1 MDIMSLKQ
9 IILKPSS
16 NLMKTKGNELFKDGF
31 VKKVRG
37 KRIDAI
43 YHIYG
48 DIKNKDNTTE
58 FNTHIKIDL
67 IKGTVI
73 STRCNCNLFKDF
85 SQNKPLFMCEHL
97 TATSFK
103 FIDSINKRNKSQTY
117 SENKSEI
124 NTKDK
129 SILTM
134 QISLISKS
142 FKEYSTYE
150 AEFRIGLKHKYL
162 ITNLQQFIS
171 SIFHNDYIYIDDHLK
186 YDLKEYEISQNHRKL
201 LRFLKQRMQLNAS
214 TSLNGRSILL
224 DSSEL
229 EDFFKALTNEKI
241 QFKYKSIEY
250 SPTIFNEDLP
260 LSFTLKDDNA
270 HFILTTHKKLP
281 TMLDTKANVFFFNG
295 NIYLPSKNQICNYL
309 PFYNRFVEEDSLTF
323 AKTEENYDMLTSKI
337 TRISKNISLSEG
349 VKNFSLNY
357 LKFEFLIF
365 KDKSTIYCKVYGLYF
380 DNKID
385 ILVEKKNSLN
395 NIRDYAK
402 ENKVLMKLE
411 ALRFIYKEDK
421 LLFIGDDHDL
431 FDLLANKENNIHK
444 LGKVSFGNGFEKVKI
459 YNSTNVKIDFYDE
472 NSYVKIVYKVGDMS
486 LSELNSANEAY
497 KSGDNFYKDSN
508 NNFLDFRDEGILRF
522 FNLLDLLS
530 NDKTSYD
537 GTLYIDKDK
546 LPYASHLLNNTNYVV
561 NNFSKQLQNIE
572 HNLFDLK
579 NNKVL
584 IPTGLKASLRDY
596 QIRGFKWFKSIANLG
611 FGGILADEMGLGK
624 TVQTIAFITSEINKK
639 FLIITPT
646 SLIYNWKD
654 ELERFSPDIKFEIIH
669 GNKNKSE
676 NLSELIENNTVIL
689 TTYGTLKNNV
699 HNYIDSYFDYCI
711 IDEAQNI
718 KNSASKTKLAVKSI
732 NAKVHFALTGTPLE
746 NTLTELWSI
755 FDFAMPNY
763 LHSKESFEKKFSA
776 NDYESIE
783 LLKTLIGPFILR
795 RTKQEVID
803 ELPDKTE
810 KTLLIEMTSMQKSIY
825 SSYIKDIRQNL
836 RDASKGNIEIFSYLT
851 RLRQICLDPSL
862 IIPNYSGD
870 SGKLKAA
877 LSIIENQI
885 KNRGKVL
892 LFSQFTSA
900 LGKIADDLKKLNI
913 AYSYI
918 DGSIPAKERL
928 RLVNEF
934 NEDDTVHVFLISLKA
949 GGTGLNLTSAN
960 LVIHFDPWWNP
971 AVEDQATDR
980 AHRIGQKNIVEVIKL
995 VAKGTIEEK
1004 ILTLQHSKKQ
1014 LIDAILTGEL
1024 RDSDSFDKLSTEDLI
1039 KLFDRTE

>member
-1 MDIMSLKQ
+1 MDIMNLKQ
-9 IILKPSS
+9 IIFKPSS
-16 NLMKTKGNELFKDGF
+16 NLMKAKGNELFKEGF
-31 VKKVRG
+31 VKTVKG
-37 KRIDAI
+37 KRIDSI

-48 DIKNKDNTTE
+48 DIKNKTTTSE

-67 IKGTVI
+67 GKRTVI

-97 TATSFK
+97 TATSYK
-103 FIDSINKRNKSQTY
+103 FIDSIKKRNESKTY
-117 SENKSEI
+117 AENQPDI

-134 QISLISKS
+134 QISLVSKS

-162 ITNLQQFIS
+162 ITNLNQFIS
-171 SIFHNDYIYIDDHLK
+171 SIFNNDYIFIDDHLK

-201 LRFLKQRMQLNAS
+201 LHFLKQRLQINAS
-214 TSLNGRSILL
+214 NSINGRSILL

-229 EDFFKALTNEKI
+229 EDFFKALINEKI

-281 TMLDTKANVFFFNG
+281 IMLDTKANVFFLNG
-295 NIYLPSKNQICNYL
+295 NVYLPSKNQIRNYL
-309 PFYNRFVEEDSLTF
+309 PFYHRFIEEGGLSF
-323 AKTEENYDMLTSKI
+323 AKTEENYDMLIYRI
-337 TRISKNISLSEG
+337 TNISKDISLSEG
-349 VKNFSLNY
+349 VKNFSSNY
-357 LKFEFLIF
+357 LKFQFLIF
-365 KDKSTIYCKVYGLYF
+365 KETSNIYCKVFGLYF
-380 DNKID
+380 DNKVD
-385 ILVEKKNSLN
+385 ILVEKKNSLS

-402 ENKVLMKLE
+402 ENKILMKLE
-411 ALRFIYKEDK
+411 AQKFISREDK
-421 LLFIGDDHDL
+421 LFFIGNDNDL
-431 FDLLANKENNIHK
+431 FDLLANTENNIYK
-444 LGKVSFGNGFEKVKI
+444 LGKVTFSKGFETVKV
-459 YNSTNVKIDFYDE
+459 YNSTNVNIDFYDE
-472 NSYVKIVYKVGDMS
+472 NSYLKIVYKIGDMPV
-486 LSELNSANEAY
+486 SELNSAHEAY
-497 KSGDNFYKDSN
+497 KAGDIYYKDSN
-508 NNFLDFRDEGILRF
+508 NNFLDFRDEGIIKF
-522 FNLLDLLS
+522 FNLLDLLA
-530 NDKTSYD
+530 NDKTTYD
-537 GTLYIDKDK
+537 GTLYIDNDK
-546 LPYASHLLNNTNYVV
+546 LPYASHLLNSTNYVM
-561 NNFSKQLQNIE
+561 NNFSKLLQNIE
-572 HNLFDLK
+572 HSLFDLK
-579 NNKVL
+579 YNKITV
-584 IPTGLKASLRDY
+584 PSGLKASLRDY
-596 QIRGFKWFKSIANLG
+596 QIRGLKWFINLASLG

-624 TVQTIAFITSEINKK
+624 TVQTIAFITSEIKKK

-669 GNKNKSE
+669 GNKNKTE
-676 NLSELIENNTVIL
+676 NLSDLIKHNTVIL

-718 KNSASKTKLAVKSI
+718 KNAASKTKLAVKSI
-732 NAKVHFALTGTPLE
+732 KAKVHFALTGTPLE
-746 NTLTELWSI
+746 NTLIELWSI
-755 FDFAMPNY
+755 FDFVMPNY
-763 LHSKESFEKKFSA
+763 LHSRESFEKKFSA
-776 NDYESIE
+776 SDNESIE
-783 LLKTLIGPFILR
+783 LLKTLIGPFVLR

-810 KTLLIEMTSMQKSIY
+810 KKLLIEMTAMQKSIY
-825 SSYIKDIRQNL
+825 SSYIKDIRQSL
-836 RDASKGNIEIFSYLT
+836 RDASKGKIEIFSYLT

-862 IIPNYSGD
+862 LIPNYSGG

-877 LSIIENQI
+877 VSIIENQI
-885 KNRGKVL
+885 KTRGKVL

-900 LGKIADDLKKLNI
+900 LAKIADDLKKLNI
-913 AYSYI
+913 AYYYI

-934 NEDDTVHVFLISLKA
+934 NESENTRVFLISLKA

-1014 LIDAILTGEL
+1014 LIDSILTGEL
-1024 RDSDSFDKLSTEDLI
+1024 KDSDSFDSLRTEDLI

>member
-1 MDIMSLKQ
+1 MDIMTLKQ
-9 IILKPSS
+9 IIFKPSS
-16 NLMKTKGNELFKDGF
+16 NLMKTKGNEIFKKDF

-37 KRIDAI
+37 KRIDSI

-48 DIKNKDNTTE
+48 DIKNKDNATE
-58 FNTHIKIDL
+58 FSTHIKIDL
-67 IKGTVI
+67 AKGTVI
-73 STRCNCNLFKDF
+73 NTRCNCSLFKDF
-85 SQNKPLFMCEHL
+85 SQNKPLFMCDHL
-97 TATSFK
+97 TATAYK
-103 FIDSINKRNKSQTY
+103 FIDSLKKRNESHTY
-117 SENKSEI
+117 SDKQTDI
-124 NTKDK
+124 DTKEK

-162 ITNLQQFIS
+162 ITNLNQFIS
-171 SIFHNDYIYIDDHLK
+171 SILNKNYIYIDDHLK
-186 YDLKEYEISQNHRKL
+186 YDLKEYEINQNHRKL
-201 LRFLKQRMQLNAS
+201 LHFLKQKLQNS
-214 TSLNGRSILL
+214 SVSLNGRSILL

-229 EDFFKALTNEKI
+229 KDFFKALVNEKI

-295 NIYLPSKNQICNYL
+295 NIYLPSKNQTCNYL
-309 PFYNRFVEEDSLTF
+309 PFYNRFIEEDSLTF
-323 AKTEENYDMLTSKI
+323 VKTEENYDMLILKI
-337 TRISKNISLSEG
+337 TSISKDISLSEG

-365 KDKSTIYCKVYGLYF
+365 KANATICCKVYGLYF

-385 ILVEKKNSLN
+385 ILVDKKNSLS

-411 ALRFIYKEDK
+411 ALRFICKEDK
-421 LLFIGDDHDL
+421 LLFIGNDPDL
-431 FDLLANKENNIHK
+431 FDLLANTENNIHK
-444 LGKVSFGNGFEKVKI
+444 LGKVTFGKGFETVKI

-472 NSYVKIVYKVGDMS
+472 NSYIKIVYQIGDMS
-486 LSELNSANEAY
+486 VSELNSAHEAY

-546 LPYASHLLNNTNYVV
+546 LPYANHLLNNSNYVM

-572 HNLFDLK
+572 QNLFDFK
-579 NNKVL
+579 NNTVL
-584 IPTGLKASLRDY
+584 VPRELKASLRDY
-596 QIRGFKWFKSIANLG
+596 QIKGFKWLRDLSNLG

-639 FLIITPT
+639 FLIVTPT

-669 GNKNKSE
+669 GNKNKTE

-699 HNYIDSYFDYCI
+699 QSYIDSYFDYCI

-718 KNSASKTKLAVKSI
+718 KNSASKTKLAIKSI
-732 NAKVHFALTGTPLE
+732 KAKVHFALTGTPLE

-755 FDFAMPNY
+755 FDFVMPNY
-763 LHSKESFEKKFSA
+763 LLSKESFEKKFSA

-783 LLKTLIGPFILR
+783 LLKTLISPFILR

-803 ELPDKTE
+803 ELPDKVE
-810 KTLLIEMTSMQKSIY
+810 KTLIIEMTSMQKSIY
-825 SSYIKDIRQNL
+825 SSYIKDIRKSL
-836 RDASKGNIEIFSYLT
+836 RDASKGKIEIFSYLT
-851 RLRQICLDPSL
+851 KLRQICLDPSL
-862 IIPNYSGD
+862 LIPNYSGG
-870 SGKLKAA
+870 SSKLEAA
-877 LSIIENQI
+877 ISIIEDQI
-885 KNRGKVL
+885 ESNGKVL

-900 LGKIADDLKKLNI
+900 LAKIADDLEKQNI
-913 AYSYI
+913 AYYYI
-918 DGSIPAKERL
+918 DGSTPAKERL

-934 NEDDTVHVFLISLKA
+934 NQSDNVSVFLISLKA

-995 VAKGTIEEK
+995 VAKGTIEEN
-1004 ILTLQHSKKQ
+1004 ILTLQHNKKQ
-1014 LIDAILTGEL
+1014 LIDSILTGEL
-1024 RDSDSFDKLSTEDLI
+1024 KDSDSFDRLSKEDLLS
-1039 KLFDRTE
+1039 LFDRTE

>member
-1 MDIMSLKQ
+1 MDIMNLKQ
-9 IILKPSS
+9 IIFKPSS
-16 NLMKTKGNELFKDGF
+16 NLMKVKGNEIFKEGF
-31 VKKVRG
+31 VRKVRG

-48 DIKNKDNTTE
+48 DIKNKDNTSE
-58 FNTHIKIDL
+58 FSTHIKIDL
-67 IKGTVI
+67 VKGTVI

-97 TATSFK
+97 TATSYK
-103 FIDSINKRNKSQTY
+103 FIDSMKKRSESQTN
-117 SENKSEI
+117 SDNQPAI

-162 ITNLQQFIS
+162 ITNLNQFIS
-171 SIFHNDYIYIDDHLK
+171 SIFHKDYIYIDDHLK
-186 YDLKEYEISQNHRKL
+186 YDLMEYEISQNHSKL
-201 LRFLKQRMQLNAS
+201 LQFLKQRLQLNAT
-214 TSLNGRSILL
+214 TSINGRSILL
-224 DSSEL
+224 ASSEL
-229 EDFFKALTNEKI
+229 KEFFKALVNEKI

-250 SPTIFNEDLP
+250 SPTIFEEDLP
-260 LSFTLKDDNA
+260 LSFTLKDDA
-270 HFILTTHKKLP
+270 THFILTTHKKLP
-281 TMLDTKANVFFFNG
+281 VMLDTKANIFFFNG
-295 NIYLPSKNQICNYL
+295 NIYLPSKNQTCNYL
-309 PFYNRFVEEDSLTF
+309 PFYNGFSKEDSLTF
-323 AKTEENYDMLTSKI
+323 AKTEENYDMLISKI
-337 TRISKNISLSEG
+337 TSISKAISLSEG

-357 LKFEFLIF
+357 LKFEFDIF
-365 KDKSTIYCKVYGLYF
+365 KEAASIYCKVYGVYF

-385 ILVEKKNSLN
+385 ILVEKNSSLN
-395 NIRDYAK
+395 HLRDYSK
-402 ENKVLMKLE
+402 ENKLLMKLE
-411 ALRFIYKEDK
+411 ALRFIYREDK
-421 LLFIGDDHDL
+421 LLFIGDDLDL

-444 LGKVSFGNGFEKVKI
+444 LGKVTFGKGFETIKI
-459 YNSTNVKIDFYDE
+459 YNSSNVKIDFYDE
-472 NSYVKIVYKVGDMS
+472 DSYVKIVYKIGDMS
-486 LSELNSANEAY
+486 VSELNSAHEAY
-497 KSGDNFYKDSN
+497 KSGDSFYKDSN
-508 NNFLDFRDEGILRF
+508 NNFLDFRDEAVLRF
-522 FNLLDLLS
+522 FNLLDLLA
-530 NDKTSYD
+530 NDKPSYD
-537 GTLYIDKDK
+537 GIFYLDKDK
-546 LPYASHLLNNTNYVV
+546 LPYASLLLNNTNYVM
-561 NNFSKQLQNIE
+561 NNFSKQLENIE
-572 HNLFDLK
+572 QSLFDLK
-579 NNKVL
+579 NNKII
-584 IPTGLKASLRDY
+584 IPSGLKASLRDY
-596 QIRGFKWFKSIANLG
+596 QTRGFKWLSNLASLG

-639 FLIITPT
+639 FLIVTPT

-654 ELERFSPDIKFEIIH
+654 ELEKFSPDITFEIIH
-669 GNKNKSE
+669 GNKNKTE

-718 KNSASKTKLAVKSI
+718 KNSTSKTKLAVKSI

-755 FDFAMPNY
+755 FDFVMPNY
-763 LHSKESFEKKFSA
+763 LHSKESFEKNFSA
-776 NDYESIE
+776 NDNESIE

-803 ELPDKTE
+803 ELPDKVE
-810 KTLLIEMTSMQKSIY
+810 KKLLIEMTSMQKSIY
-825 SSYIKDIRQNL
+825 SSYIKDIRQSL
-836 RDASKGNIEIFSYLT
+836 RDASKGKIEIFSYLT

-862 IIPNYSGD
+862 LIPNYSGG
-870 SGKLKAA
+870 SCKLKAA
-877 LSIIENQI
+877 MSIIENQI
-885 KNRGKVL
+885 KNKGKVL

-900 LGKIADDLKKLNI
+900 LAKIADDLNKLNI
-913 AYSYI
+913 AYYYI

-934 NEDDTVHVFLISLKA
+934 NESDTAHVFLISLKA

-1014 LIDAILTGEL
+1014 LIDSILTGEL
-1024 RDSDSFDKLSTEDLI
+1024 KDSDSFDKLSTEDLI
-1039 KLFDRTE
+1039 RLFYRTE

>member
-9 IILKPSS
+9 IVFKPSS
-16 NLMKTKGNELFKDGF
+16 NLMKAKGNELFKEGF
-31 VKKVRG
+31 VRKVRG

-58 FNTHIKIDL
+58 FSTHIKIDL
-67 IKGTVI
+67 AKGTVI

-85 SQNKPLFMCEHL
+85 SQNKPLFMCDHL
-97 TATSFK
+97 TATSYK
-103 FIDSINKRNKSQTY
+103 FIDSIKKRNETHAY
-117 SENKSEI
+117 SENQPNI

-129 SILTM
+129 SILTI
-134 QISLISKS
+134 QVSLISKS

-150 AEFRIGLKHKYL
+150 AEFRIGIKHKYL
-162 ITNLQQFIS
+162 ITNLNQFIS
-171 SIFHNDYIYIDDHLK
+171 SIYNKDYIYIDDHIR
-186 YDLKEYEISQNHRKL
+186 YDLKEYEISENHRKL
-201 LRFLKQRMQLNAS
+201 LNYLKLRLQLNAY

-229 EDFFKALTNEKI
+229 EEFFKALVNEKI
-241 QFKYKSIEY
+241 QFKYKSIDY
-250 SPTIFNEDLP
+250 FPTILNEDLP
-260 LSFTLKDDNA
+260 LSFTLKDDNK
-270 HFILTTHKKLP
+270 HFLLTTHKKLP
-281 TMLDTKANVFFFNG
+281 TMLDSEAYVFFFNS
-295 NIYLPSKNQICNYL
+295 NIYLPSKNQTFNYL
-309 PFYNRFVEEDSLTF
+309 PLYNRF
-323 AKTEENYDMLTSKI
+323 TEEYTLIFDKTQKNYDML
-337 TRISKNISLSEG
+337 ISKVTSISKDISLSEG

-357 LKFEFLIF
+357 LKFEFVIF
-365 KDKSTIYCKVYGLYF
+365 KEATTIYCKVYGLYF
-380 DNKID
+380 GNKID
-385 ILVEKKNSLN
+385 ILAEKKNTLN
-395 NIRDYAK
+395 NIRDYTK
-402 ENKVLMKLE
+402 ENKILMKLE
-411 ALRFIYKEDK
+411 ALRFICREDK
-421 LLFIGDDHDL
+421 LLFIGEDHDL

-444 LGKVSFGNGFEKVKI
+444 LGKVTFGKGFETVKI

-472 NSYVKIVYKVGDMS
+472 DSYVKIIYKIGDMPI
-486 LSELNSANEAY
+486 SELNSAQEAY

-508 NNFLDFRDEGILRF
+508 NNFLDFRDEGVLRF

-530 NDKTSYD
+530 TNKTTYD

-546 LPYASHLLNNTNYVV
+546 LPYASHLLNNNNYVM

-572 HNLFDLK
+572 QSLFDLK
-579 NNKVL
+579 TDRII
-584 IPTGLKASLRDY
+584 IPIELKASLRDY
-596 QIRGFKWFKSIANLG
+596 QIKGFKWFKNLASLG

-624 TVQTIAFITSEINKK
+624 TVQTIAFITSEIDKK
-639 FLIITPT
+639 FLIVTPT

-654 ELERFSPDIKFEIIH
+654 ELEKFSPNIKFNIIH
-669 GNKNKSE
+669 GNKNRTE
-676 NLSELIENNTVIL
+676 NLSELIEANTVIL

-732 NAKVHFALTGTPLE
+732 KAKVHFALTGTPLE

-755 FDFAMPNY
+755 FDFVMPNY
-763 LHSKESFEKKFSA
+763 LHSRESFEKKFSA
-776 NDYESIE
+776 SDNESID
-783 LLKTLIGPFILR
+783 LLKTLISPFILR

-810 KTLLIEMTSMQKSIY
+810 KKLLIEMTSMQKSIY
-825 SSYIKDIRQNL
+825 SSYIKDIRQSL
-836 RDASKGNIEIFSYLT
+836 RDASKGKIEIFSYLT

-862 IIPNYSGD
+862 VVPNYAGG

-877 LSIIENQI
+877 MDIIENQI
-885 KNRGKVL
+885 KTGGKVL

-913 AYSYI
+913 SYYYI

-934 NEDDTVHVFLISLKA
+934 NESDTTGVFLISLKA

-1014 LIDAILTGEL
+1014 LIDSILTGEL
-1024 RDSDSFDKLSTEDLI
+1024 KDSDSFDRLSTEDLI